1 MITSVPM
8 ASTQTSSHWPK
19 LGASIAVFRD
29 GQVLIVERAKPPL
42 AGVWSLPGGHVEPG
56 EAAGDAALRELLEE
70 TGVAAELLDVAGTR
84 EVIRRADDGR
94 IEAHYVIL
102 AHAGIWQSGEPVARS
117 DVSAA
122 RFVDPADLT
131 HYRMT
136 EGATGII
143 LRAAAIVS
151 EVLTARRG
159 ELSPGHGAA

>member
-1 MITSVPM
+1 MAITKT
-8 ASTQTSSHWPK
+8 STHWPK

-29 GQVLIVERAKPPL
+29 GEVLIVERAKPPL

-56 EAAGDAALRELLEE
+56 EAAADAAQRELLEE
-70 TGVAAELLDVAGTR
+70 TGVVAQMLGLAGTR
-84 EVIRRADDGR
+84 ELIRKTDDGR

-102 AHAGIWQSGEPVARS
+102 AHAGIWQSGEPMAKS

-122 RFVDPADLT
+122 RFVDPVDLT

-143 LRAAAIVS
+143 LQAAAMVS
-151 EVLTARRG
+151 EALAARRD